1 MLQILFVLLIVLAVV
16 ALIAIV
22 AAALLGLGTLLAL
35 LFPVTAWQAPIVVM
49 GATAG
54 VAWFFRRLLAPPIV
68 DLPDLDDLDDELA
81 EEPPIVVLPEFPLNR
96 PRGRRRRKR

>member
-1 MLQILFVLLIVLAVV
+1 MRNILVVLLIVLALV
-16 ALIAIV
+16 ALIAVV

-35 LFPVTAWQAPIVVM
+35 LFPVTAWQATIVVM
-49 GATAG
+49 GAAAG
-54 VAWFFRRLLAPPIV
+54 VAWFFRRLIGPPL
-68 DLPDLDDLDDELA
+68 DLPDLDDLDDEL

>member
-1 MLQILFVLLIVLAVV
+1 MRNILVVLLIVLALV
-16 ALIAIV
+16 ALIAIL

-35 LFPVTAWQAPIVVM
+35 LFPVTAWQATIVVL
-49 GATAG
+49 GAAAG
-54 VAWFFRRLLAPPIV
+54 VAWFFRRLVGPPP
-68 DLPDLDDLDDELA
+68 LYLDDPDVLDEDL

>member
-1 MLQILFVLLIVLAVV
+1 MRNILAVLLIALAALV
-16 ALIAIV
+16 AVAVV

-35 LFPVTAWQAPIVVM
+35 LFPVTAWQATIVVM
-49 GATAG
+49 GAAAG
-54 VAWFFRRLLAPPIV
+54 VVWFLTRLVPPAP
-68 DLPDLDDLDDELA
+68 LYLDDLDALDEEPS